1 MAQNYP
7 LAALDPQAGLAQLS
21 LVEGDALQAKEYL
34 SDAIRRLD
42 AGWRTG
48 IAVDPLRI
56 MLTCH
61 QVLTTLG
68 DPRRQD
74 FLTMAHKSM
83 KARAELLEGVDRDA
97 FLSNVPTNRAIG
109 EAWQS
114 MQQATN

>member
-1 MAQNYP
+1 MPSGAST
-7 LAALDPQAGLAQLS
+7 LVGALEL
-21 LVEGDALQAKEYL
+21 
-34 SDAIRRLD
+34 RLT
-42 AGWRTG
+42 RF
-48 IAVDPLRI
+48 RI